1 MAAGEHHGHGG
12 DEKQEAEQRLRNR
25 FAEYNVWRSIDH
37 APVEMAPLGFVAT
50 VPLALVLVGLAAV
63 PIVDDLR
70 RTV

>member
-1 MAAGEHHGHGG
+1 VGAAGFHT
-12 DEKQEAEQRLRNR
+12 
-25 FAEYNVWRSIDH
+25 
-37 APVEMAPLGFVAT
+37 LGFVAT